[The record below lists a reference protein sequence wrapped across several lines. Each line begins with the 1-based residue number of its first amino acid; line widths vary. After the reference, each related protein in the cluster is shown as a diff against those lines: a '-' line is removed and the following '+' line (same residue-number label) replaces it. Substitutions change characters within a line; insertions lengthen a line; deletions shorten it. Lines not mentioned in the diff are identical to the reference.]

1 MAILIHSVAAAG
13 LSTASSATTPASR
26 PVSVPHPTRV
36 AINATAQARFL
47 IILTDII
54 LKENGHL
61 PSEIPVSQTRNTRN
75 CSSLMEKMRRYG
87 ADYKDVT
94 ADVCYE
100 REENYSW

>member
-1 MAILIHSVAAAG
+1 M
-13 LSTASSATTPASR
+13 
-26 PVSVPHPTRV
+26 PHPTRF

-54 LKENGHL
+54 LKENGHP
-61 PSEIPVSQTRNTRN
+61 PSDIPVSQTRNTRN